1 MNKKGF
7 ALVETVVAVV
17 SIVVI
22 AIPLYVITKNV
33 LNAYDTRVS
42 YDAVEN
48 LYDLNSVKVFLYK
61 NYDVNIL
68 CDLIDD
74 TSAKNTIIP
83 LYQQTHDK
91 ITNNIYKEYS
101 EDKEV
106 FESLMR
112 SMGIDLLLFTS
123 YNDILTK
130 YPENDIVK
138 KTKEDKDLENYIK
151 YISKDY
157 TKNQYMYRL
166 IARFNN
172 GNYSSIN
179 MYRLSY

>member
-1 MNKKGF
+1 MNKGF
-7 ALVETVVAVV
+7 TLIETVICVVTITIIAV
-17 SIVVI
+17 
-22 AIPLYVITKNV
+22 PLYVLTRNV
-33 LNAYDTRVS
+33 LNAYNTRNS
-42 YDAVEN
+42 YDTVEN

-74 TSAKNTIIP
+74 NSAKNTIIP
-83 LYQQTHDK
+83 LYQISNTK
-91 ITNNIYKEYS
+91 VTNNIYKNFS

-112 SMGIDLLLFTS
+112 SMGIELLLFTS
-123 YNDILTK
+123 YNDILDK

-138 KTKEDKDLENYIK
+138 KTKEDKELENYIK

-179 MYRLSY
+179 MYRLKY